1 MLGLLFTVFALQ
13 LKGDACPHDAT
24 KALKTLSFVFKAN
37 NPAVVASNNRLIR
50 TFISPKRK
58 SPSNNHFLEGPFAP
72 QLLRQTFKPNYE
84 INNS

>member
-24 KALKTLSFVFKAN
+24 KALKTLSFVFKAI

-58 SPSNNHFLEGPFAP
+58 SPANNRYLAELLVPYYAR
-72 QLLRQTFKPNYE
+72 QLF
-84 INNS
+84 